1 MYTDQILVELSGR
14 RRPEIV
20 YAKQGDV
27 AARQVEVSFLDHGQ
41 PYTIPQ
47 GTTARI
53 RVTKPDRTYIFN
65 DCTISG
71 NVVTAPLTAQTLA
84 AAGEAAVDIAL
95 YQGEDEL
102 LSCSV
107 FRLMITPRAGSDS
120 AAESSD
126 EFGALDKLLQE
137 AETSIPAATEAAEA
151 ANEAANAANTAA
163 GDANEAAGAANSAAS
178 AANSA
183 ASSAN
188 SAATAANSAASAAN
202 TAAENA
208 DEAAQ
213 QIFDESYILTARTT
227 FAESVEVTP
236 TTYGNAIIEEI
247 NGATYQGPNPTPTN
261 PQRIHGVGESGYFDG
276 IWRVGFYSGTNGA
289 WGEDAESLCTAN
301 FIPVKPGDVVKIEV
315 DADTDSE
322 HVSFYEDD
330 GTFISRSTMAA
341 AGVTAPA
348 NSAWMLAD
356 ITYNGNAPAV
366 DAAPFMA
373 ITINGMYAIKIKT
386 HGKNMA
392 FLNRKWQQNV
402 MAGVSQGV
410 SWTIDGENAVIFSG
424 TATADTAIRY
434 NQPVGDDYTKLPP
447 IYKMKAGVTYRLRD
461 VDILVLHSNGTIGN
475 YQSDYV
481 AQTGDILTGIR
492 ILATEGTA
500 YRNRIFRPFIY
511 EGDADAPYIPYQGN
525 TVYIPISA
533 PLYEGDEIVCINGEF
548 KVVRNNAAIAADG
561 SEDEDW
567 GTYNAGDEATWYFRW
582 KIAPLYESS
591 SANYTKTKINIYTR
605 VSVASG
611 NTNIGANISDSVAI
625 NGCLLYVRPESSD
638 VTPGDITAF
647 RAFLQAHP
655 LTAIYPLSVPVYE
668 SLPQEI
674 MYSLV
679 SGDEITTAEL
689 LGEDENLTL
698 NNIIRFPRLPDGAIA
713 TSAIAKT
720 KGRAGHVMVT
730 DADGNTGTSN
740 ITVKELECLNGLR
753 ENVQDTLDDLTAHG
767 TVYGKGVAVHYSP
780 DTIILDFN
788 FKFSASNNDTLPNDV
803 IKLPETIV
811 PKTDIYVVAP
821 LLNSAWRPTGNIV
834 YLNFANLAL
843 TPTVRLNVDSV
854 SDAQFIGTFA
864 FTRDDFTVS
873 VEEIIEER
881 PEALE
886 FKQ

>member
-1 MYTDQILVELSGR
+1 MYSDQILVELSGR

-41 PYTIPQ
+41 TYTIPA

-65 DCTISG
+65 NCTISG

-102 LSCSV
+102 LSCSC

-208 DEAAQ
+208 NEAAQ
-213 QIFDESYILTARTT
+213 QIFDESYILTAKTT

-247 NGATYQGPNPTPTN
+247 NGATYQGPNPSPTN

-276 IWRVGFYSGTNGA
+276 VWRPGAYSGINGEF
-289 WGEDAESLCTAN
+289 GTDAESLCTAN
-301 FIPVKPGDVVKIEV
+301 FIPVKPGDVIKIEV

-330 GTFISRSTMAA
+330 GTFISRSTMVS

-348 NSAWMLAD
+348 NSAWILAD

-373 ITINGMYAIKIKT
+373 ITINGMYAIKIRT

-392 FLNRKWQQNV
+392 IPEFKWV
-402 MAGVSQGV
+402 AKSGTIVGVSYAIMDDNSV
-410 SWTIDGENAVIFSG
+410 VLNG
-424 TATADTAIRY
+424 TANADSVIRY
-434 NQPVGDDYTKLPP
+434 NQPKDGAEYPEIWELQTGK
-447 IYKMKAGVTYRLRD
+447 TYFPKDCQLF
-461 VDILVLHSNGTIGN
+461 IKKSNGSGITSLK
-475 YQSDYV
+475 QYV
-481 AQTGDILTGIR
+481 AQEGDAIVGIR
-492 ILATEGTA
+492 VYIANGTTYA
-500 YRNRIFRPFIY
+500 NQIFRPFIC

-533 PLYEGDEIVCINGEF
+533 PLYDGDEIVCINGEF
-548 KVVRNNAAIAADG
+548 KVVRNNFGFVADG
-561 SEDEDW
+561 SEAWVLQQSGTCYALPINDEQIKAD
-567 GTYNAGDEATWYFRW
+567 GYVISNMYLGISYN
-582 KIAPLYESS
+582 ILVSNMP
-591 SANYTKTKINIYTR
+591 NYTIKKSAI
-605 VSVASG
+605 S
-611 NTNIGANISDSVAI
+611 SDSSILIKTNGTDTLSQFKSSLASNPAKILYQVA
-625 NGCLLYVRPESSD
+625 
-638 VTPGDITAF
+638 
-647 RAFLQAHP
+647 
-655 LTAIYPLSVPVYE
+655 VPIYE

-674 MYSLV
+674 MYSLI

-698 NNIIRFPRLPDGAIA
+698 SNIVRFPRRPDGSIA
-713 TSAIAKT
+713 TSALAEAVEAKELAQQPPEEPT
-720 KGRAGHVMVT
+720 YTPNMVMIT
-730 DADGNTGTSN
+730 DGNGKPAASDV
-740 ITVKELECLNGLR
+740 TVTELGYLDGAR
-753 ENVQDTLDDLTAHG
+753 SNVQDQIDQLN
-767 TVYGKGVAVHYSP
+767 GKINVPSSLVDES
-780 DTIILDFN
+780 TSIL
-788 FKFSASNNDTLPNDV
+788 AWA
-803 IKLPETIV
+803 KLQANG
-811 PKTDIYVVAP
+811 IYFMRTNAAP
-821 LLNSAWRPTGNIV
+821 
-834 YLNFANLAL
+834 
-843 TPTVRLNVDSV
+843 
-854 SDAQFIGTFA
+854 DAQTPGNMS
-864 FTRDDFTVS
+864 FTVLYKVNNNYMFFYQFS
-873 VEEIIEER
+873 YTQIFYASAGAETSSLSWTAIS
-881 PEALE
+881 
-886 FKQ
+886 

>member
-14 RRPEIV
+14 RRPEVI
-20 YAKQGDV
+20 YAKQADV
-27 AARQVEVSFLDHGQ
+27 NARQVEVSFLDHGQ

-84 AAGEAAVDIAL
+84 ASGEAAVDIAL

-548 KVVRNNAAIAADG
+548 KVVRNNAFTIVDGGEDENWVVVGSANAYFAYRIGDSNTVVYQPLSTQHCNIFETANIATGTDVIGARVSESSIVDG
-561 SEDEDW
+561 S
-567 GTYNAGDEATWYFRW
+567 AVF
-582 KIAPLYESS
+582 
-591 SANYTKTKINIYTR
+591 
-605 VSVASG
+605 
-611 NTNIGANISDSVAI
+611 
-625 NGCLLYVRPESSD
+625 VRPAASD
-638 VTPGDITAF
+638 VPAGNVTAF

-655 LTAIYPLSVPVYE
+655 LTMVYQLTVPTYE

-674 MYSLV
+674 MYSLI

-698 NNIIRFPRLPDGAIA
+698 SNIIRFPRRPDGSIA
-713 TSAIAKT
+713 TSALAEAVEAKELAQQPPEEPT
-720 KGRAGHVMVT
+720 YTPNMVMVT
-730 DADGNTGTSN
+730 DGNGKPAASAITATELNSLDG
-740 ITVKELECLNGLR
+740 IQD
-753 ENVQDTLDDLTAHG
+753 NVQDQLDKLNGKMNNLFITREISLSDIVVPANGVKYQWETFPAVDGYIATDFFVTTGSPNIMCSYNDGSLAEHGVTVVLRNFSSSPITTGESAILHVILCRTGFASLSQTNITL
-767 TVYGKGVAVHYSP
+767 
-780 DTIILDFN
+780 
-788 FKFSASNNDTLPNDV
+788 
-803 IKLPETIV
+803 
-811 PKTDIYVVAP
+811 
-821 LLNSAWRPTGNIV
+821 
-834 YLNFANLAL
+834 
-843 TPTVRLNVDSV
+843 
-854 SDAQFIGTFA
+854 
-864 FTRDDFTVS
+864 
-873 VEEIIEER
+873 
-881 PEALE
+881 
-886 FKQ
+886 

>member
-41 PYTIPQ
+41 PYTIPA
-47 GTTARI
+47 GTNARI

-84 AAGEAAVDIAL
+84 VAGEAAVDIAL

-208 DEAAQ
+208 NEASQ
-213 QIFDESYILTARTT
+213 QIFDESYILTAKTT

-247 NGATYQGPNPTPTN
+247 NGATYQGPNPSPTN

-276 IWRVGFYSGTNGA
+276 VWRVGSYSGTNGA

-330 GTFISRSTMAA
+330 GAFISRSTMVS

-373 ITINGMYAIKIKT
+373 ITINGMYAIKIRT

-392 FLNRKWQQNV
+392 IPEFKWG
-402 MAGVSQGV
+402 AK
-410 SWTIDGENAVIFSG
+410 SG
-424 TATADTAIRY
+424 TTVGISYAIMDDNSVIINGTANADYVVRY
-434 NQPVGDDYTKLPP
+434 NQPGGGAEYPEIWKLR
-447 IYKMKAGVTYRLRD
+447 AGKTYYVRD
-461 VDILVLHSNGTIGN
+461 CQLFIKKSDGTTTTTRN
-475 YQSDYV
+475 QYV
-481 AQTGDILTGIR
+481 AQDGDAIIGIR
-492 ILATEGTA
+492 VLIREGTSYA
-500 YRNRIFRPFIY
+500 NQIFRPFIY
-511 EGDADAPYIPYQGN
+511 EEEAADAPYIPYQGN
-525 TVYIPISA
+525 TIYIPISA
-533 PLYEGDEIVCINGEF
+533 PLYDGDEIVCINGEF
-548 KVVRNNAAIAADG
+548 KVVRNNASITVDG
-561 SEDEDW
+561 SENWFEYS
-567 GTYNAGDEATWYFRW
+567 GGNTYGLSVSNNPIKSTGNVLSYDFLGLPYNSQVSDMPGYSIKR
-582 KIAPLYESS
+582 
-591 SANYTKTKINIYTR
+591 NGNIYSSLFYIR
-605 VSVASG
+605 
-611 NTNIGANISDSVAI
+611 TNGTDT
-625 NGCLLYVRPESSD
+625 LD
-638 VTPGDITAF
+638 QF
-647 RAFLQAHP
+647 KAFLASNPAKILYQVA
-655 LTAIYPLSVPVYE
+655 VPIYE

-674 MYSLV
+674 MYSLI

-689 LGEDENLTL
+689 LGENSNLTL
-698 NNIIRFPRLPDGAIA
+698 SNIIRFPRRPDGSIA
-713 TSAIAKT
+713 TSALAGAVEAKELAQHPEEPT
-720 KGRAGHVMVT
+720 YTPNMVMVT
-730 DADGNTGTSN
+730 DGNGKPAASAVTETELNRLDG
-740 ITVKELECLNGLR
+740 IQD
-753 ENVQDTLDDLTAHG
+753 NVQDQLDELNGKMVFLQTAPQNLADGFDLHG
-767 TVYGKGVAVHYSP
+767 LTYQESFIFQVVHPVNSPNKNGVYLGLSLRA
-780 DTIILDFN
+780 DTSNGAIILIGLNLSGNTYIEVQRNGVWGGWGSFDI
-788 FKFSASNNDTLPNDV
+788 S
-803 IKLPETIV
+803 KL
-811 PKTDIYVVAP
+811 
-821 LLNSAWRPTGNIV
+821 
-834 YLNFANLAL
+834 
-843 TPTVRLNVDSV
+843 
-854 SDAQFIGTFA
+854 
-864 FTRDDFTVS
+864 
-873 VEEIIEER
+873 
-881 PEALE
+881 
-886 FKQ
+886 